1 MRTAVVGG
9 ASRGIGRATA
19 EALSRDGWLVV
30 VVARD
35 RAASEEVVRGIR
47 ERGGDALYVEGD
59 VGCNRT
65 TRALA
70 RDLLDACPR
79 IDLLVH
85 VAGIWPAKREL
96 NEDGLEKAFAVNHVA
111 PFLLN
116 HLIEE
121 RLFASSGRV
130 VQVSA
135 GLYIKGRV
143 DLAKTP
149 TGEDFHALRTYANT
163 KLANVMLVPR
173 FAERWG
179 DRASIV
185 AVHPGVIRTG
195 LGDRGGL
202 LGALLRLV
210 KRTWKS
216 PEEGARPVV
225 RLADAVVRSGT
236 YFHEGEEQGLLPIA
250 TDAALVEALWNATAT
265 FAGIRGAEGHDA
277 DLDPGA
283 GAQAV
288 AR

>member
-1 MRTAVVGG
+1 MCG
-9 ASRGIGRATA
+9 ASRGIGKAVAEEVGRA
-19 EALSRDGWLVV
+19 GWRVV
-30 VVARD
+30 LVARA
-35 RAASEEVVRGIR
+35 RGETEEVAAGIR
-47 ERGGDALYVEGD
+47 ARGGSADVIEGD
-59 VGCNRT
+59 LGCNRT

-70 RDLLDACPR
+70 QTLLNEHPR

-85 VAGIWPAKREL
+85 VAGIWPAQSEL
-96 NEDGLEKAFAVNHVA
+96 NEDGLERAFAVNHVA

-116 HLIEE
+116 HLLEE
-121 RLFASSGRV
+121 RLFASRGRV

-135 GLYIKGRV
+135 GLYIKGRL

-149 TGEDFHALRTYANT
+149 KGDDFHALRTYPTT

-185 AVHPGVIRTG
+185 AVHPGVIRTA

-225 RLADAVVRSGT
+225 RLADASVRSGT
-236 YFHEGEEQGLLPIA
+236 YFHEGEEQALLPIA
-250 TDAALVEALWNATAT
+250 TDPALVEALWNATAT
-265 FAGIRGAEGHDA
+265 FAGIRDAEDHEHGRG
-277 DLDPGA
+277 PR
-283 GAQAV
+283 AQAI